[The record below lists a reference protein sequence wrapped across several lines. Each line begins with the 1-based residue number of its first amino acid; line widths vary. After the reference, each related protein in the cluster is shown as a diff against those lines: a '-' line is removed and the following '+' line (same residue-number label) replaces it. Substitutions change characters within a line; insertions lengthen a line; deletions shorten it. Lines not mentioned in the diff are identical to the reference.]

1 MMNYSEILDEMQNKV
16 LDRID
21 VAHVDELFKTYD
33 NSDAN
38 QASQIIKIEAEKV
51 VEKFAKHTS
60 KKDFCQFA
68 NFLMMREL
76 ENTLNT
82 LNALR
87 EEPGTLYTNYAVRM
101 IVINTIERKNDKYK
115 DAEIQR

>member
-1 MMNYSEILDEMQNKV
+1 MMNYSEILDEMQNTV
-16 LDRID
+16 LDKID
-21 VAHVDELFKTYD
+21 VKYVDELFKTYD
-33 NSDAN
+33 NDDAEK
-38 QASQIIKIEAEKV
+38 ASKIIRTEAEKV

-87 EEPGTLYTNYAVRM
+87 DEPGSLYTHYAVRM

-115 DAEIQR
+115 DAEMQR